1 MANML
6 DSNNQH
12 LLLEKTDN
20 TNNSFIANIN
30 KLAAKLNIIIE
41 AVGLFDENVIPILE
55 EIAELDLNSAIE
67 DLEKGSYLGNR
78 KIDINLL
85 YNMTDIDVNTD
96 EATATATET
105 WTDPTKTVM
114 YSGATA
120 LFKDGTSIYI
130 PFMFDES
137 PVNISTHADLL
148 LQLNANQEFLE
159 KLNNTLIASFAHPVV
174 GEILRIYD
182 VDGVAS
188 NLDRLTLHAV
198 TGSFKEANTAYYWTK
213 STSALQTLA
222 MRVGD
227 INMIGSNIESFIAL
241 ANNVIQL
248 VDLQKR
254 IPELVDTYTDGVANG
269 NVTLYNNLTK
279 LIALHTN
286 LSVLR
291 VLHTNINKIIRVEG
305 NINLIQEVSDNIVP
319 NLTAILSSYTHAIEA
334 KNAAN
339 TAKEY
344 RDSAS
349 TSAATALAK
358 ANEIKNVTV
367 GSTTTAVA
375 GSSASVVYD
384 TNSGKFHFVIP
395 QGAKGD
401 KGDAFTINARGTTEQ
416 KSLYD
421 NEVAGFSFF
430 DLNTSKLYF
439 KLTNVSGNWSDG
451 IQFGKGDPGE
461 DGAAGVGISSITFT
475 STTDSSGNPGQPDAV
490 DTYSINYTDGSTTTF
505 TVANGNSFNLSDSTS
520 KVYVSKQ
527 GSNLNSGLSIENPKA
542 TIASAIT
549 AASTLLASTPRAV
562 VEVMDAERYQEN
574 ITIPQNIMVRGS
586 DATLEGTVVLNNNSY
601 FDMYAHYA
609 SVNNSVMVS
618 KVGNSHSYYKVV
630 IQDAKGTL
638 DSLTGCTNLRS
649 NTTGGTLFAQIEL
662 QKVAHVGVKEKTAAG
677 VGHIHVRIKD
687 MYLAADNAIGIH
699 GSGAASDIV
708 GTVDHILMSGSL
720 SNTTGIVFSST
731 SGSLNITSNKI
742 AATIA
747 YKITSGNVKIS
758 CPDIT
763 GTTSGNA
770 SIALTTGNLSDS
782 LNLNSSTTPASSKA
796 VKTVNDKLTTTQT
809 KLQEANDKLTTT
821 QTKLQEAID
830 NTSPATT
837 TSRGIGRVATSNDLV
852 DGATITNGPAFLAAG
867 VHTSV
872 AAAAGKIPV
881 TDADGSVNNLCGAR
895 YATCSTAA
903 ATAAKIANIANFRL
917 VKGARVFVTFA
928 NTNTAAG
935 PLTLNINRTGA
946 KAIYNELG
954 AVSASNPAAFPAG
967 VPIEF
972 IYNSTNWTYRKYQD
986 EFAKVSGGA
995 PMYTCRAWVNFNGTG
1010 SVAINKSGNVSSITD
1025 RGTGY
1030 YDVNFTVPMPHA
1042 FFVVS
1047 GTASKHDTTNDGNN
1061 NVSAN
1066 GYSNGSGG
1074 LNDANT
1080 TSKTTILTVVPSAP
1094 SKVDCNVVAVTVTC

>member
-6 DSNNQH
+6 DRNNQH

-20 TNNSFIANIN
+20 TNSSFIANIN
-30 KLAAKLNIIIE
+30 KLATKLNIIIE

-55 EIAELDLNSAIE
+55 EIAELDLGAAIE

-96 EATATATET
+96 EAVATEA
-105 WTDPTKTVM
+105 WLDSTKTVM

-130 PFMFDES
+130 PFMFDKN

-248 VDLQKR
+248 VNLQER

-269 NVTLYNNLTK
+269 DVTLYNNLTK

-286 LSVLR
+286 LGALQ
-291 VLHTNINKIIRVEG
+291 VLHTNINKIISVEG
-305 NINLIQEVSDNIVP
+305 NISLIQEVSDNIVP
-319 NLTAILSSYTHAIEA
+319 NLTAILSSYTHAMEA

-339 TAKEY
+339 TAKGY
-344 RDSAS
+344 SDSAA
-349 TSAATALAK
+349 TSAATALTK
-358 ANEIKNVTV
+358 ANEIKKVTV

-395 QGAKGD
+395 QGVKGD

-416 KSLYD
+416 RSLYD
-421 NEVAGFSFF
+421 NQVAGFSFF
-430 DLNTSKLYF
+430 DLNSSKLYL
-439 KLTNVSGNWSDG
+439 KLTNASGNWSDG

-475 STTDSSGNPGQPDAV
+475 STTDSSGNPGQHDAV

-505 TVANGNSFNLSDSTS
+505 TVANGNSFNLPVSTS

-527 GSNLNSGLSIENPKA
+527 GNDLNSGLSIEKPKT
-542 TIASAIT
+542 TIANAIS
-549 AASTLLASTPRAV
+549 AASALLADNPRAV
-562 VEVMDAERYQEN
+562 VEVMDAEQYQED

-586 DATLEGTVVLNNNSY
+586 DAMLEGTVVLNNNSY

-609 SVNNSVMVS
+609 RVSDSVMVS

-630 IQDAKGTL
+630 VQDAGGTL
-638 DSLTGCTNLRS
+638 GSLTGCTNLRS
-649 NTTGGTLFAQIEL
+649 NATGGILFAQIEL
-662 QKVAHVGVKEKTAAG
+662 QKVTHVGIKEETTTG

-687 MYLAADNAIGIH
+687 MYLTADNAIGIY
-699 GSGAASDIV
+699 GVGTASDIV
-708 GTVDHILMSGSL
+708 GTVDHILMNDSL
-720 SNTTGIVFSST
+720 SNTRGIVFDST
-731 SGSLNITSNKI
+731 NGSLNITSNKI
-742 AATIA
+742 AAATA
-747 YKITSGNVKIS
+747 YSVTSGKVKIS

-763 GTTSGNA
+763 GITSGNA
-770 SIALTTGNLSDS
+770 DVVLTTGNISDS
-782 LNLNSSTTPASSKA
+782 LDLDSSTTSASSKA

-809 KLQEANDKLTTT
+809 E
-821 QTKLQEAID
+821 LQEAID
-830 NTSPATT
+830 NISPATT
-837 TSRGIGRVATSNDLV
+837 TARGIGRVATSDDLV
-852 DGATITNGPAFLAAG
+852 DGATINNGPAFLAAG

-872 AAAAGKIPV
+872 AAAGGKIPV
-881 TDADGSVNNLCGAR
+881 ANSNGHIPQGWLGTMLCNQRTTITTSGTYTYPVDGWYRKILIGGGGAGGSGLLGT
-895 YATCSTAA
+895 YAGIQGGGGGAGQVKTALEWHSAGNVEPINIGAGGTPGAVGANGGDGGNTSIGST
-903 ATAAKIANIANFRL
+903 
-917 VKGARVFVTFA
+917 
-928 NTNTAAG
+928 TAAG
-935 PLTLNINRTGA
+935 GKGGKNNGGA
-946 KAIYNELG
+946 
-954 AVSASNPAAFPAG
+954 SALASSKG
-967 VPIEF
+967 GKG
-972 IYNSTNWTYRKYQD
+972 YG
-986 EFAKVSGGA
+986 SGGS
-995 PMYTCRAWVNFNGTG
+995 GTG
-1010 SVAINKSGNVSSITD
+1010 FFVSS
-1025 RGTGY
+1025 
-1030 YDVNFTVPMPHA
+1030 
-1042 FFVVS
+1042 S
-1047 GTASKHDTTNDGNN
+1047 GFGIPGSG
-1061 NVSAN
+1061 
-1066 GYSNGSGG
+1066 GCGGSNGSDFGG
-1074 LNDANT
+1074 GGGGGSTWANGIQGSPGT
-1080 TSKTTILTVVPSAP
+1080 GGSNALDGTAGTADGTAGVGGYGGNGAVIIEYFNPSITS
-1094 SKVDCNVVAVTVTC
+1094 